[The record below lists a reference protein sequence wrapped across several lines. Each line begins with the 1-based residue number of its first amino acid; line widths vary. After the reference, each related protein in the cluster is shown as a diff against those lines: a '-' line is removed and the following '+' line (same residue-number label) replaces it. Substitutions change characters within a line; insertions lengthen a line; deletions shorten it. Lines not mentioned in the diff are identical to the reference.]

1 MALQSRWFPGKQKKR
16 DGALIPF
23 AAVGRAEA
31 FSHVSFNTPG
41 RPWLTQY
48 PKDCIVEVVEMQ
60 AEKLSRIIGKNIRR
74 RRTEL
79 RLTQVE
85 LSKRL
90 GITQG
95 ALSDV
100 ENGRR
105 SPGLETLA
113 KFSEALEV
121 PPSYLLSEAALAT
134 I

>member
-1 MALQSRWFPGKQKKR
+1 M
-16 DGALIPF
+16 
-23 AAVGRAEA
+23 
-31 FSHVSFNTPG
+31 
-41 RPWLTQY
+41 
-48 PKDCIVEVVEMQ
+48 EMQ
-60 AEKLSRIIGKNIRR
+60 AEKLSRVIGENVRR

-85 LSKRL
+85 LSKKL

-105 SPGLETLA
+105 SPLMGTLA
-113 KFSEALEV
+113 NISEVLEV

-134 I
+134 V

>member
-1 MALQSRWFPGKQKKR
+1 
-16 DGALIPF
+16 
-23 AAVGRAEA
+23 
-31 FSHVSFNTPG
+31 
-41 RPWLTQY
+41 
-48 PKDCIVEVVEMQ
+48 MQ
-60 AEKLSRIIGKNIRR
+60 AEKLSRVIGENVRR

-85 LSKRL
+85 LSKKL

-105 SPGLETLA
+105 SPLMGTLA
-113 KFSEALEV
+113 NISEVLEV

-134 I
+134 V